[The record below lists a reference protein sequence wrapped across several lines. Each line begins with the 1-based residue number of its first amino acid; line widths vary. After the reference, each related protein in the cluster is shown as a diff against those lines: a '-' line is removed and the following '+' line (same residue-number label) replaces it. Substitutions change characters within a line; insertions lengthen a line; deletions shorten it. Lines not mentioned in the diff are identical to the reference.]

1 MSADLP
7 PQDPASAIPWAPVT
21 EPMSIVPI
29 ILSGGSGTRLWPE
42 SRALQPK
49 QLLDLIGS
57 SPLIRQTVE
66 RVSTVPGILPPLIVT
81 NAYQAG
87 PIERILANAGVT
99 ATLVLE
105 PIGRNTAP
113 AVAIAAHTVIDK
125 WPGALIL
132 VLPSDHA
139 IGAPGVFV
147 DAVAHAARLA
157 AGGRLVTFGIS
168 PTAPETGYGYI
179 RAGEPIDDRSW
190 TIAEF
195 KEKPDLATARGYVDS
210 GMYSWNS
217 GMFLMDAKQYL
228 SELEV
233 HRPDIALASLTAYAA
248 STEEGPRIVLDRE
261 TFSSCPSDSI
271 DYAVMESTTHGAV
284 VPIEPQWS
292 DVGSWSSL
300 WSIAPKDADG
310 NEFVGDVAAFG
321 TTNSLVRS
329 RDRLVA
335 VVGLDGIIVVDT
347 PDALLVTT
355 LESSQDVKAIV
366 DGLAGADRR
375 EVVTNGTESHDWGTK
390 VPLASAPGIEVTVL
404 RLDADRRTPTV
415 PADQLTHVRII
426 NGEGTVVVDGVA
438 TMPARGDLITIEQG
452 SSWSVVSG
460 DKPLLIIVCTVDT
473 VVSIDALDAF
483 VERRFEW

>member
-1 MSADLP
+1 M
-7 PQDPASAIPWAPVT
+7 T
-21 EPMSIVPI
+21 ESTPIVPI

-57 SPLIRQTVE
+57 TTLIGQTIE
-66 RVSTVPGILPPLIVT
+66 RVSTVEGVLPPLIVT
-81 NAYQAG
+81 NASQAD
-87 PIERILANAGVT
+87 PIERILARTGVT
-99 ATLVLE
+99 ATLILE

-113 AVAIAAHTVIDK
+113 AVAIAALTVIDK

-139 IGAPGVFV
+139 IGAPDVFV
-147 DAVAHAARLA
+147 DAVAHGARLA
-157 AGGRLVTFGIS
+157 ADGRLVTFGIS

-179 RAGEPIDDRSW
+179 RAGDPIDDQSW

-195 KEKPDLATARGYVDS
+195 KEKPDLATARGYVES

-217 GMFLMDAKQYL
+217 GMFLMGAQQYL
-228 SELEV
+228 DELDL
-233 HRPDIALASLTAYAA
+233 HRPDISLASRTAYAA
-248 STEEGPRIVLDRE
+248 ATEHGQRIDLDRA
-261 TFSSCPSDSI
+261 TFSVCPSDSI
-271 DYAVMESTTHGAV
+271 DYAVMESTAHGAV

-310 NEFVGDVAAFG
+310 NEFLGDVVASG

-335 VVGLDGIIVVDT
+335 VVGLDGVVVVDT
-347 PDALLVTT
+347 RDALLVTT

-366 DGLAGADRR
+366 DGLAAANRQ
-375 EVVTNGTESHDWGTK
+375 EVVTNGTETHDWGTTT
-390 VPLASAPGIEVTVL
+390 PLASAPGIHVTVL
-404 RLDADRRTPTV
+404 RLDADGRTPTE
-415 PADQLTHVRII
+415 PAVALTHLRILD
-426 NGEGTVVVDGVA
+426 GHGTVVVDGA
-438 TMPARGDLITIEQG
+438 MTTPARGELVVIEPG
-452 SSWSVVSG
+452 SSWSVISG
-460 DKPLLIIVCTVDT
+460 EKPLLIIASAVDT
-473 VVSIDALDAF
+473 VVSIEALDAF
-483 VERRFEW
+483 VKRRFES